1 MNDDIKYIYDHNG
14 IPNAYIEEGGKK
26 YRVRVEVLI
35 LKGKDKVLLYKTG
48 KKDQYNRLYKIP
60 GGSTEPRLS
69 LEDVAEKE
77 CREEVR
83 VNIKNLKFRG
93 RVKMLY
99 DTIPKWQKEILWP
112 LGLDCIG
119 VIIFIYTATY
129 DSKYSGDI
137 DENDRDDNMY
147 NNSKFYSIEDPI
159 ISTEHRIALENI

>member
-1 MNDDIKYIYDHNG
+1 MEDKIKYIFDHNG
-14 IPNAYIEEGGKK
+14 IPNAYIEEDGEK
-26 YRVRVEVLI
+26 YRVRVETLI

-60 GGSTEPRLS
+60 GGSIEPGLS

-83 VNIKNLKFRG
+83 INIKNLKCRSK
-93 RVKMLY
+93 VKMKY
-99 DTIPKWQKEILWP
+99 DEIPKWQKEVLWP

-129 DSKYSGDI
+129 DSKYNGDI

-147 NNSKFYSIEDPI
+147 KHSRFYSIKDPI
-159 ISTEHRIALENI
+159 ISIEHRKILDNI

>member
-1 MNDDIKYIYDHNG
+1 
-14 IPNAYIEEGGKK
+14 
-26 YRVRVEVLI
+26 
-35 LKGKDKVLLYKTG
+35 
-48 KKDQYNRLYKIP
+48 
-60 GGSTEPRLS
+60 
-69 LEDVAEKE
+69 
-77 CREEVR
+77 
-83 VNIKNLKFRG
+83 
-93 RVKMLY
+93 MLY